1 MRTLRTEAINLVA
14 DDVTTVAEVI
24 RSMYTL

>member
-1 MRTLRTEAINLVA
+1 LRTEAINLVA